1 MVRMTYGIQDIVT
14 GKDMAAHSGVIGGS
28 MPGWIHVA
36 SAYATDTVFFYK
48 V

>member
-1 MVRMTYGIQDIVT
+1 MVRMTYGTQDIVT